1 MIVRGNSPAM
11 VIPVGILGNI
21 AVALS
26 RGIIISHASV
36 VYVGWVRF
44 EVTKYD
50 NCVREAII
58 VLEFES
64 LYIESV
70 AMGNYIVTGL
80 LVVAAG
86 LISNENIAHHNS
98 PRESPVAKCKQ
109 FKHETFNWGRNPK
122 RVRKTSKIVSTYLEV
137 ISSVV
142 SLSYRC
148 KIITILSDHIGL
160 LSKSARLPSNLSIS
174 IYLF

>member
-1 MIVRGNSPAM
+1 MGLEIADGLALHLTSTTGGLMIVRGNSSAM

-86 LISNENIAHHNS
+86 LIGKENIAHHVKVLLQNINNLNMRPLTEEETQS
-98 PRESPVAKCKQ
+98 VFEKLAK
-109 FKHETFNWGRNPK
+109 
-122 RVRKTSKIVSTYLEV
+122 
-137 ISSVV
+137 
-142 SLSYRC
+142 
-148 KIITILSDHIGL
+148 
-160 LSKSARLPSNLSIS
+160 
-174 IYLF
+174 